1 MKNYGLPYKGSKNTI
16 ARELI
21 REIPGG
27 TRFIDLFG
35 GGAAMTYAALLSGK
49 YQSVLYNDKEPLIV
63 QFFKDTL
70 NGRFKTGFQPEWVS
84 AEDFKKLK
92 DQDGYIRYAWSF
104 GNNGRE
110 YLYNPFIEPI
120 KKQAHEYIYYK
131 KPLIDLGIKAIH
143 DTPQERKAYLQ
154 RIAKDRLKKIYQKEP
169 NAKKEYK
176 EFAKITT
183 NGAPIFTPEETVEFT
198 TWLRSTGI
206 RAKEVDQLTDSFMS
220 SHYLCTKVDGQPAI
234 PTPEMFELL
243 KRSDKIKNIPDRI
256 KELVGT
262 EKSLKERKT
271 AAILKAYEHRAD
283 VLSRAQY
290 YFRLN
295 NLTRLANVERVMRL
309 GEIGEEL
316 SKKKIIITNKDYREY
331 KPIDGDI
338 IYCDIPYQD
347 TDSYN
352 AGAFDHDAFYK
363 WASSLNYPVYVSSYN
378 INTEGLY
385 LIYAKRKKSNLASAG
400 YGADVWEKLYA
411 NKAGKDLYG

>member
-1 MKNYGLPYKGSKNTI
+1 M
-16 ARELI
+16 
-21 REIPGG
+21 
-27 TRFIDLFG
+27 
-35 GGAAMTYAALLSGK
+35 
-49 YQSVLYNDKEPLIV
+49 
-63 QFFKDTL
+63 
-70 NGRFKTGFQPEWVS
+70 
-84 AEDFKKLK
+84 
-92 DQDGYIRYAWSF
+92 
-104 GNNGRE
+104 
-110 YLYNPFIEPI
+110 
-120 KKQAHEYIYYK
+120 
-131 KPLIDLGIKAIH
+131 H

-154 RIAKDRLKKIYQKEP
+154 RIAKDRLKKIYLKKP

-198 TWLRSTGI
+198 TWLRNTGI

-220 SHYLCTKVDGQPAI
+220 SHYLCTKTDGQPAI

-309 GEIGEEL
+309 GEIGDEL
-316 SKKKIIITNKDYREY
+316 SKKKIIITNKDYKEY

-378 INTEGLY
+378 IKAEGLY
-385 LIYAKRKKSNLASAG
+385 LIYAKRKKSNLASSG
-400 YGADVWEKLYA
+400 YGDDVWEKLYA
-411 NKAGKDLYG
+411 NKAGKVLYG